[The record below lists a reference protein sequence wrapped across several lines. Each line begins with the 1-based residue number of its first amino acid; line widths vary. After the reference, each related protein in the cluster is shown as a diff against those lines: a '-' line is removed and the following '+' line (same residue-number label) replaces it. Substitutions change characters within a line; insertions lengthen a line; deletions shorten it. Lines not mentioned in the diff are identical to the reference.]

1 MKIALTGASGF
12 VGQHVLPLLQAHE
25 GVEMMTL
32 DIKDGIDVCDWES
45 VKDIKADLFI
55 HLANKS
61 YVPDSY
67 EHPRSFFD
75 VNINSTLNILELA
88 RLNHARVLYF
98 SSYVYGHPEY
108 LPINEEHP
116 IQEFNPYSAT
126 KIMCE
131 QMCRSYA
138 QDLKVPVAVFR
149 PFNIYGTGQNVQ
161 FLLPMMVHQLP
172 SGKIQVR
179 DDRPKRDYIH
189 IDDIASAVEFMAF
202 AEWKETFAVY
212 NIGSGESHSVR
223 EVAEMLMKLWPK
235 SVEYVATGETRP
247 NEVLD
252 TVADI
257 SKLRAMG
264 WTPRISLEDGLKE
277 MINGLINDGMVE

>member
-12 VGQHVLPLLQAHE
+12 VGQHVLPLLKAHV
-25 GVEMMTL
+25 GVEVISL
-32 DIKDGIDVCDWES
+32 DIKNGIDLCDWEQI
-45 VKDIKADLFI
+45 KDIQADLFI

-88 RLNHARVLYF
+88 RMNNARVLYF

-108 LPINEEHP
+108 LPIDEKHP

-131 QMCRSYA
+131 QMCKSYA

-149 PFNIYGTGQNVQ
+149 PFNIYGTGQNEQ

-172 SGKIQVR
+172 TGKIQVR

-189 IDDIASAVEFMAF
+189 IDDIASAVDFMSF
-202 AEWKETFAVY
+202 TEWKETFAVY
-212 NIGSGESHSVR
+212 NLGSGESYSVH
-223 EVAEMLMKLWPK
+223 EVAQMLMQLWPK
-235 SVEYVATGETRP
+235 PVEYVATGETRP

-264 WTPRISLEDGLKE
+264 WKPRISLEDGLRE
-277 MINGLINDGMVE
+277 MIVNL

>member
-1 MKIALTGASGF
+1 MRIALTGAAGF
-12 VGQHVLPLLQAHE
+12 VGQHVLPLLKIHE
-25 GVEMMTL
+25 GVEVITL
-32 DIKDGIDVCDWES
+32 DIKDGIDVCNWES
-45 VKDIKADLFI
+45 VKDIQADLFI

-67 EHPRSFFD
+67 ENPRSFFD

-88 RLNHARVLYF
+88 RHNHARVLYF

-108 LPINEEHP
+108 LPIDENHP

-131 QMCRSYA
+131 QMCKSYA
-138 QDLKVPVAVFR
+138 HDLKVPVAVFR
-149 PFNIYGTGQNVQ
+149 PFNIYGTGQNMQ

-172 SGKIQVR
+172 SGKIRVR

-189 IDDIASAVEFMAF
+189 IDDIASAVEFMSF
-202 AEWKETFAVY
+202 AEWKEIFAVY
-212 NIGSGESHSVR
+212 NLGSGESHSVR
-223 EVAEMLMKLWPK
+223 EVAGILLELWGKP
-235 SVEYVATGETRP
+235 VEYVATGETRP

-257 SKLRAMG
+257 SKLRTMG
-264 WTPRISLEDGLKE
+264 LSPRVSLKEGLKE
-277 MINGLINDGMVE
+277 MISNL

>member
-1 MKIALTGASGF
+1 MKIALTGSSGF
-12 VGQHVLPLLQAHE
+12 VGRHVLPRLQAHE
-25 GVEMMTL
+25 GVEVLSL
-32 DIKDGIDVCDWES
+32 DLQDGIDVCDWES

-88 RLNHARVLYF
+88 RINKARVLYF

-172 SGKIQVR
+172 TGKIQVR

-202 AEWKETFAVY
+202 AEWEETYAVY
-212 NIGSGESHSVR
+212 NLGSGESHSVR
-223 EVAEMLMKLWPK
+223 EVADLLRELWGKP
-235 SVEYVATGETRP
+235 VEYVATGETRP

-257 SKLRAMG
+257 SR
-264 WTPRISLEDGLKE
+264 LKE
-277 MINGLINDGMVE
+277 MGWSPKVSLRDGLTEMIAHL

>member
-1 MKIALTGASGF
+1 MKIALTGALGF
-12 VGQHVLPLLQAHE
+12 VGQHVLPLLKAHE
-25 GVEMMTL
+25 GVEVLSL
-32 DIKDGIDVCDWES
+32 DITDGIDVCDWES

-88 RLNHARVLYF
+88 RLNKARVLYF

-108 LPINEEHP
+108 LPIDEKHL

-131 QMCRSYA
+131 QMCKSYA

-149 PFNIYGTGQNVQ
+149 PFNIYGTGQNEQ

-189 IDDIASAVEFMAF
+189 INDIASAVEFMAF
-202 AEWKETFAVY
+202 ADWKETYSVY
-212 NIGSGESHSVR
+212 NLGSGVSHSVR
-223 EVAEMLMKLWPK
+223 EVAEMLMHLWLKP
-235 SVEYVATGETRP
+235 VEYMATGETRP

-264 WTPRISLEDGLKE
+264 WTPRISLEEGLKE
-277 MINGLINDGMVE
+277 MISNL

>member
-12 VGQHVLPLLQAHE
+12 VGQHVLPLLKAHD
-25 GVEMMTL
+25 GVEVISL
-32 DIKDGIDVCDWES
+32 DIKNGIDLCDWEQI
-45 VKDIKADLFI
+45 KDIQADLFI

-75 VNINSTLNILELA
+75 VNVNSTLNILELA
-88 RLNHARVLYF
+88 RINKGRVLYF

-108 LPINEEHP
+108 LPINEAHP

-202 AEWKETFAVY
+202 AEWKELYAVY
-212 NIGSGESHSVR
+212 NLGSGESYSVR
-223 EVAEMLMKLWPK
+223 EVAELLQELWGKP
-235 SVEYVATGETRP
+235 VEYVATGETRP

-252 TVADI
+252 TIADI

-264 WTPRISLEDGLKE
+264 WEPRISLEDGLRE
-277 MINGLINDGMVE
+277 MIVNL

>member
-1 MKIALTGASGF
+1 MRIALTGAAGF
-12 VGQHVLPLLQAHE
+12 VGQHVLPLLKARE
-25 GVEMMTL
+25 GVEVITL
-32 DIKDGIDVCDWES
+32 DIKDGIDVCNWES

-67 EHPRSFFD
+67 ENPRSFFD

-88 RLNHARVLYF
+88 RHNHARVLYF

-108 LPINEEHP
+108 LPIDENHP

-131 QMCRSYA
+131 QMCKSYA
-138 QDLKVPVAVFR
+138 HDLKVPVAVFR
-149 PFNIYGTGQNVQ
+149 PFNIYGTGQNMQ

-172 SGKIQVR
+172 SGKIRVR

-189 IDDIASAVEFMAF
+189 IDDIASAVEFMSF
-202 AEWKETFAVY
+202 AEWKEIFAVY
-212 NIGSGESHSVR
+212 NLGSGESHSVR
-223 EVAEMLMKLWPK
+223 EVAGILLELWGKPVK
-235 SVEYVATGETRP
+235 YVATGETRP

-257 SKLRAMG
+257 SKLRTMG
-264 WTPRISLEDGLKE
+264 WSPRVSLKEGLKE
-277 MINGLINDGMVE
+277 MISNL

>member
-1 MKIALTGASGF
+1 MKIVITGSDGF
-12 VGQHVLPLLQAHE
+12 VGSHVTPLLKAHSD
-25 GVEMMTL
+25 VELQLL
-32 DIKDGIDVCDWES
+32 DIQSGVDITNWDD

-161 FLLPMMVHQLP
+161 FLLPMMVHHLQ

-202 AEWKETFAVY
+202 AEWKETYAVY
-212 NIGSGESHSVR
+212 NLGTGVSHSVR

-235 SVEYVATGETRP
+235 PVEYVATGETRP

-257 SKLRAMG
+257 SRLKAKG
-264 WTPRISLEDGLKE
+264 WSPRISLEEGLKE
-277 MINGLINDGMVE
+277 MINGLTNDGMVE

>member
-1 MKIALTGASGF
+1 MKIVITGSDGF
-12 VGQHVLPLLQAHE
+12 VGSHVIPLLKAHSD
-25 GVEMMTL
+25 VELQLL
-32 DIKDGIDVCDWES
+32 DIQSGVDITNWDDI
-45 VKDIKADLFI
+45 KDIKADLFI

-88 RLNHARVLYF
+88 RLNYARVLYF

-212 NIGSGESHSVR
+212 NLGSGESHSVR
-223 EVAEMLMKLWPK
+223 ELADMLMKLWPK
-235 SVEYVATGETRP
+235 PVEYVATGETRP

-264 WTPRISLEDGLKE
+264 WSPRISLEEGLKE
-277 MINGLINDGMVE
+277 MISNL

>member
-1 MKIALTGASGF
+1 MKIVITGSDGF
-12 VGQHVLPLLQAHE
+12 VGSHVIPLLKAHSD
-25 GVEMMTL
+25 VELQLL
-32 DIKDGIDVCDWES
+32 DIQSGVDITNWDD

-126 KIMCE
+126 KIICE

-138 QDLKVPVAVFR
+138 QDLKVPVVVFR

-172 SGKIQVR
+172 SGKIQVH

-189 IDDIASAVEFMAF
+189 INDIASAVEFMAF
-202 AEWKETFAVY
+202 AEWKETYAVY
-212 NIGSGESHSVR
+212 NLGSGKSHSVR

-235 SVEYVATGETRP
+235 PVEYVATGETRP

-264 WTPRISLEDGLKE
+264 WSPRVSLEEGLKE
-277 MINGLINDGMVE
+277 MISGLTNDGMVE

>member
-1 MKIALTGASGF
+1 MKIAITGAAGF
-12 VGQHVLPLLQAHE
+12 VGQHVMPLLKTHE
-25 GVEMMTL
+25 GVEVLNL
-32 DIKDGIDVCDWES
+32 DIKDGIDVCDWEN

-67 EHPRSFFD
+67 EYPRSFFD

-88 RLNHARVLYF
+88 RLNKARVIYF

-138 QDLKVPVAVFR
+138 QDLKLPVAVFR

-161 FLLPMMVHQLP
+161 FLLPMMVHQLQG
-172 SGKIQVR
+172 GKIQVR

-189 IDDIASAVEFMAF
+189 IEDVASAVEFMAF
-202 AEWKETFAVY
+202 AEWKDTFAVY
-212 NIGSGESHSVR
+212 NIGSGKSYSVR
-223 EVAEMLMKLWPK
+223 EVAEMLMRLWPQP
-235 SVEYVATGETRP
+235 VEYMATGETRP

-257 SKLRAMG
+257 SRLKRMG
-264 WTPRISLEDGLKE
+264 WSPRISLEKGLKE
-277 MINGLINDGMVE
+277 MIANL

>member
-1 MKIALTGASGF
+1 MKIVITGSDGF
-12 VGQHVLPLLQAHE
+12 VGSHVIPLLKAHSD
-25 GVEMMTL
+25 VELQLL
-32 DIKDGIDVCDWES
+32 DIQSGVDITNWDD

-88 RLNHARVLYF
+88 RLNGARVLYF

-108 LPINEEHP
+108 LPIDEKHP

-131 QMCRSYA
+131 QMCKSYA

-149 PFNIYGTGQNVQ
+149 PFNIYGTGQNEQ

-172 SGKIQVR
+172 TGKIQVR

-189 IDDIASAVEFMAF
+189 IVDIASAVEFMTF
-202 AEWKETFAVY
+202 AEWTETFAVY
-212 NIGSGESHSVR
+212 NLGSGESHSVR

-235 SVEYVATGETRP
+235 PVEYVATGETRP

-264 WTPRISLEDGLKE
+264 WKPKISLEEGLKE
-277 MINGLINDGMVE
+277 MIGNL

>member
-12 VGQHVLPLLQAHE
+12 VGQHVLPLLKAHE
-25 GVEMMTL
+25 GIEVISL
-32 DIKDGIDVCDWES
+32 DIKNGIDLCDWEQI
-45 VKDIKADLFI
+45 KDIQADLFI

-88 RLNHARVLYF
+88 RMNNARVLYF

-108 LPINEEHP
+108 LPIDEKHP

-131 QMCRSYA
+131 QMCKSYA

-149 PFNIYGTGQNVQ
+149 PFNIYGTGQNEQ

-172 SGKIQVR
+172 TGRIQVR

-189 IDDIASAVEFMAF
+189 IDDIASAVDFMAF
-202 AEWKETFAVY
+202 AEWNETYAVY
-212 NIGSGESHSVR
+212 NLGSGESYSVH
-223 EVAEMLMKLWPK
+223 EVAQMLMKLWPK
-235 SVEYVATGETRP
+235 SVKYVATGETRP

-264 WTPRISLEDGLKE
+264 WKPRISLEDGLRE
-277 MINGLINDGMVE
+277 MIVNL

>member
-1 MKIALTGASGF
+1 MKIVITGSDGF
-12 VGQHVLPLLQAHE
+12 VGSHVIPLLKAHSD
-25 GVEMMTL
+25 VELQLL
-32 DIKDGIDVCDWES
+32 DIQSGVDITNWES

-88 RLNHARVLYF
+88 RINKARVLYF

-202 AEWKETFAVY
+202 AEWKETFAMY
-212 NIGSGESHSVR
+212 NLGSGESHSVR
-223 EVAEMLMKLWPK
+223 EVAEMLMRLWPK
-235 SVEYVATGETRP
+235 PVEYVATGETRP

-257 SKLRAMG
+257 SKLLAMG
-264 WTPRISLEDGLKE
+264 WEPCISLEEGLKE
-277 MINGLINDGMVE
+277 MIEKL

>member
-1 MKIALTGASGF
+1 MKIVITGSNGF
-12 VGQHVLPLLQAHE
+12 VGSHVIPLLKAHSD
-25 GVEMMTL
+25 VELQLL
-32 DIKDGIDVCDWES
+32 DIQSGVDITNWED

-88 RLNHARVLYF
+88 RLSHARVLYF

-108 LPINEEHP
+108 LPIDEEHP

-212 NIGSGESHSVR
+212 NLGSGESHSVR

-235 SVEYVATGETRP
+235 PVEYVATGETRP

-264 WTPRISLEDGLKE
+264 WSPRISLEDGLKE
-277 MINGLINDGMVE
+277 MIGNL